1 MSNNRWSN
9 RADKEK
15 MEYDNGGYGGERDGG
30 SENRYDSRSA
40 GSNADGHSRRGK
52 RSSADDLA
60 EWIQDMVQDAVDSM
74 DFSNLSQNIRDAV
87 DTARDAVGSARETM
101 AEQMKEKS
109 RKSGKAE
116 RQRYGK
122 HYRWPDDSRVQQPVE
137 SRQPREKG
145 WLRRIPGRWSG
156 PARTVTG
163 ACGMIVFGALSLGF
177 GLAGLGFS
185 MTNGILSTATIVL
198 ESVFIPL
205 TVVSGV
211 LFGTGR
217 AAGSRVR
224 RLREYAGLWGE
235 KGFIMLQDLKNGTGY
250 AMKRI
255 QKDIRFLLD
264 NHLIPYAR
272 MDENKTCLMLTREAG
287 EQYDAAVRSRIEREQ
302 REARQ
307 KAGDQAVP
315 GTAGDGWNGGAGG
328 QKPGPWTADGQVGQ
342 DGSAQTDGS
351 GQNAAA
357 QKRPEEMTEE
367 ERKMY
372 RLQQTGGSYLQELR
386 ERKARIQTPEVSE
399 KLDRLELLLSRIF
412 VCIREYPENISQ
424 ADRLLEYYL
433 PSVMKLVRVY
443 EDMEKQPIQSV
454 NIIKTRME
462 IAESLD
468 TVNQALEAMYDDM
481 FQDVAMDISSDIKV
495 LETMLAKDGWG
506 AQELRSQREP
516 ESSIWDERG

>member
-1 MSNNRWSN
+1 
-9 RADKEK
+9 
-15 MEYDNGGYGGERDGG
+15 
-30 SENRYDSRSA
+30 
-40 GSNADGHSRRGK
+40 
-52 RSSADDLA
+52 
-60 EWIQDMVQDAVDSM
+60 
-74 DFSNLSQNIRDAV
+74 
-87 DTARDAVGSARETM
+87 
-101 AEQMKEKS
+101 
-109 RKSGKAE
+109 
-116 RQRYGK
+116 
-122 HYRWPDDSRVQQPVE
+122 
-137 SRQPREKG
+137 
-145 WLRRIPGRWSG
+145 
-156 PARTVTG
+156 
-163 ACGMIVFGALSLGF
+163 MIVFGALSLGF

-315 GTAGDGWNGGAGG
+315 GTAGDGWDGGAGG
-328 QKPGPWTADGQVGQ
+328 QKPEPWTADGQVGQ

>member
-1 MSNNRWSN
+1 MSNNRWN
-9 RADKEK
+9 NQTNENND
-15 MEYDNGGYGGERDGG
+15 YDNSNYDDDNSGAYGGSYSD
-30 SENRYDSRSA
+30 NRHR
-40 GSNADGHSRRGK
+40 K
-52 RSSADDLA
+52 KSSADDLA

-74 DFSNLSQNIRDAV
+74 DFSNLSQNIRNAVDTAKDAVDTAKDAV
-87 DTARDAVGSARETM
+87 DTAREGM
-101 AEQMKEKS
+101 AKQMQN
-109 RKSGKAE
+109 KSGKAE
-116 RQRYGK
+116 KQRYGK
-122 HYRWPDDSRVQQPVE
+122 HYRKYDSRVQQPVE
-137 SRQPREKG
+137 SRQLREKG

-156 PARTVTG
+156 PVRTVTG
-163 ACGMIVFGALSLGF
+163 TCGLIVFGALSLGF
-177 GLAGLGFS
+177 GLAGIGFS
-185 MTNGILSTATIVL
+185 MTSGLLSTATIVL

-211 LFGTGR
+211 LLGTGR

-224 RLREYAGLWGE
+224 RLKEYANVWGE
-235 KGFIMLQDLKNGTGY
+235 NGFIMLKDLKNGTGY

-264 NHLIPYAR
+264 NRLIPYAR
-272 MDENKTCLMLTREAG
+272 LDENKTCLMLTKEAG
-287 EQYDAAVRSRIEREQ
+287 EQYDAAVRTRMEREQ
-302 REARQ
+302 REAQ
-307 KAGDQAVP
+307 TANGQA
-315 GTAGDGWNGGAGG
+315 NGGG
-328 QKPGPWTADGQVGQ
+328 QSD
-342 DGSAQTDGS
+342 SAQPDDSVRETGT
-351 GQNAAA
+351 

-372 RLQQTGGSYLQELR
+372 QLQQTGGSYLQELR
-386 ERKARIQTPEVSE
+386 ERKARIRTPEVSE

-412 VCIREYPENISQ
+412 VCIKEYPENISQ

-433 PSVMKLVRVY
+433 PSVMKLIRVY

-506 AQELRSQREP
+506 EQSLRSQAEP
-516 ESSIWDERG
+516 GTSIWNQE

>member
-1 MSNNRWSN
+1 MSKNRWSN
-9 RADKEK
+9 QTDKK
-15 MEYDNGGYGGERDGG
+15 KKDYDNGGSYGGESDGASG
-30 SENRYDSRSA
+30 NRYDRRW
-40 GSNADGHSRRGK
+40 ADSHADEHNRKERG
-52 RSSADDLA
+52 SSADDLA

-87 DTARDAVGSARETM
+87 DTAKDAVGSARETM
-101 AEQMKEKS
+101 AEQMKERS
-109 RKSGKAE
+109 RKAGKAE
-116 RQRYGK
+116 KQRYGK
-122 HYRWPDDSRVQQPVE
+122 HYQYHDSRVQQPVE
-137 SRQPREKG
+137 SRQPRQKG
-145 WLRRIPGRWSG
+145 WIRKIPGRWSG
-156 PARTVTG
+156 PVRLIIG
-163 ACGMIVFGALSLGF
+163 ACGMLVFGALSLGF
-177 GLAGLGFS
+177 GLAGIGFS
-185 MTNGILSTATIVL
+185 MTSGIFSTATIVL

-205 TVVSGV
+205 TIVSGV

-217 AAGSRVR
+217 AAGNRVR

-264 NHLIPYAR
+264 NRLIPYAR
-272 MDENKTCLMLTREAG
+272 MDESQTCLILTKEAG
-287 EQYDAAVRSRIEREQ
+287 EQYDVAVRSRIEREQ
-302 REARQ
+302 QEARR
-307 KAGDQAVP
+307 QAEESATP
-315 GTAGDGWNGGAGG
+315 GTDGESAERQKPETWTYDNQGGWNRSIR
-328 QKPGPWTADGQVGQ
+328 TEDSGQ
-342 DGSAQTDGS
+342 D
-351 GQNAAA
+351 AAA

-372 RLQQTGGSYLQELR
+372 QLQQTGGSYLQELR

-412 VCIREYPENISQ
+412 VCIKEYPENISQ

-495 LETMLAKDGWG
+495 LETMLEKDGWG
-506 AQELRSQREP
+506 AQKLHSQREP
-516 ESSIWDERG
+516 ESSIWDEQG